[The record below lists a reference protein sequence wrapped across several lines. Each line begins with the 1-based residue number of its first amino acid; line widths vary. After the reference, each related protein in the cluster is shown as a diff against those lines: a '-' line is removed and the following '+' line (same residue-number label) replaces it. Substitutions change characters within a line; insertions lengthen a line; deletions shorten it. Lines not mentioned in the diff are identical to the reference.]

1 VALCHRRPVR
11 VTVEPEALAGWS
23 ADARRTTA
31 SLHQRLGRLDEGLA
45 PLARTWDGAAAD
57 GFAARHRQWHDAA
70 MGLLDTL
77 TALTLL
83 VDTARANYL
92 AASSANMRI
101 WRVDGASTAV
111 VLRAM
116 GTGRGRISA
125 DIEEVRATVRRL
137 VIALDGLGAAWVAL
151 ADGLAGTATMAG
163 GDDVGTAFAADYNG
177 MVDAAWQGWRRSVL
191 LLDGIAGGLA
201 ATGNNMVQAEIDST
215 PGRRWMFPPIALGA
229 RPTPS
234 PAAPPVVGGG
244 PAGGAATAYWPTADT
259 ELLRGAAQAWRGAAD
274 RLHGAVWQAF
284 AAVGGLVAANPDPV
298 LADMRRFAGAALSDD
313 PTSGLTGVLA
323 GAGDRIA
330 SACEGLATLTERT
343 RGRIVA
349 TITYYA
355 GGEEWYHPVADV
367 LDLLV
372 RFRAAHAIAAAADAY
387 LLDLDLSAIHDDH
400 VRAVDSLRGELHP
413 AAADRLAR
421 IATAMAPPRP
431 VPADTC
437 AVTPPDEPAGAP
449 VPEAQR
455 AALIAEAA
463 AVDPRA
469 TSAEVVQIARGW
481 DGRPVWIPRGNAKSG
496 LQHLLRA
503 ERILAFLDQG
513 VAPAD
518 IPALAL
524 RAVAQGPPIGRS
536 KRKDE
541 QEEEKS
547 RRQGKEPGFVY
558 SVDIGGGRR
567 RNIVVVRTTTGA
579 VLTAFPFP
587 RKKPEP
593 L

>member
-1 VALCHRRPVR
+1 
-11 VTVEPEALAGWS
+11 
-23 ADARRTTA
+23 
-31 SLHQRLGRLDEGLA
+31 
-45 PLARTWDGAAAD
+45 
-57 GFAARHRQWHDAA
+57 
-70 MGLLDTL
+70 
-77 TALTLL
+77 
-83 VDTARANYL
+83 
-92 AASSANMRI
+92 
-101 WRVDGASTAV
+101 
-111 VLRAM
+111 M

-201 ATGNNMVQAEIDST
+201 STGNNMVQAEIDST

-372 RFRAAHAIAAAADAY
+372 RFRAAHAIAAVADAY

-400 VRAVDSLRGELHP
+400 VRAVESLRGGLHP

-431 VPADTC
+431 IPADTC
-437 AVTPPDEPAGAP
+437 AVTAPDGAAGAP
-449 VPEAQR
+449 VSEAQR
-455 AALIAEAA
+455 QQLIAE
-463 AVDPRA
+463 VQA
-469 TSAEVVQIARGW
+469 TSDRITPADVLQITRGW
-481 DGRPVWIPRGNAKSG
+481 DGRPVWIARGNAKGG
-496 LQHLLRA
+496 LQHLLRP

-513 VAPAD
+513 VTPTD
-518 IPALAL
+518 LTGVVL
-524 RAVAQGPPIGRS
+524 RAVAEGPPVGRT
-536 KRKDE
+536 RPKDLAE
-541 QEEEKS
+541 DVRL
-547 RRQGKEPGFVY
+547 RRQGREPGYVY
-558 SVDIGGGRR
+558 SVDIGGRR
-567 RNIVVVRTTTGA
+567 RNMLVLKATNGFVV
-579 VLTAFPFP
+579 TAYPYTQ
-587 RKKPEP
+587 KIWP